1 MRHSQH
7 TLTAAEV
14 QHLASQLLTPLLGA
28 WPAVRTCTLDIVL
41 AILAYAAS
49 RITSI
54 CDACTRLRDAPDS
67 DTVLGHLARQ
77 LVDRDTLDQ
86 RLRAILRDSLPRCLR
101 RGKWI
106 VAIDTT
112 LIPYHGQPFAAAG
125 EIFRGQ
131 PKHGTTHFHCYATA
145 FVIRNGL
152 RFTLAI
158 LPVGKGAPMD
168 RVTRELRRRVVAMG
182 IGIKLLLLDRGFNSA
197 GVVRYLQAARQPFIM
212 PQAVHG
218 KKPKEGPLTGLRAIR
233 AYHRTGWTTYSWK
246 PQRQG
251 QRRVSVDLCVL
262 RRKRADRRGHR
273 AFLYA
278 CWGVR
283 RTPTDVYRVYR
294 LRFGVETSYRQM
306 NQLRIRSCTR
316 NPALRLLFVAVAL
329 LLRNLWAWLHWVVL
343 AEPRRGGRRVRL
355 ERLRLRAMV
364 NWLLHLAEEMLG
376 WLDETLADHP
386 PDQPLVA
393 RMRLTT

>member
-1 MRHSQH
+1 MRRVEH
-7 TLTAAEV
+7 TLRANEV
-14 QHLASQLLTPLLGA
+14 QDLACQLLTPLFGV
-28 WPAVRTCTLDIVL
+28 WPPVRTCTLDVVI
-41 AILAYAAS
+41 AILTYAAS

-54 CDACTRLRDAPDS
+54 TDACVRLRDAVDA
-67 DTVLGHLARQ
+67 DIVMARLAEQ
-77 LVDRDTLDQ
+77 LVDRDTLDR
-86 RLRAILRDSLPRCLR
+86 RLRLLLQASMPRCLR

-106 VAIDTT
+106 IAIDTT
-112 LIPYHGQPFAAAG
+112 LVPYHGEPLLHGA
-125 EIFRGQ
+125 EIFRSQ

-145 FVIRNGL
+145 FVIRDGL

-158 LPVGKGAPMD
+158 LPVSGGTPMCD
-168 RVTRELRRRVVAMG
+168 VVRELRRRIVAAG
-182 IGIKLLLLDRGFNSA
+182 INSKLFLLDRGFNNA

-218 KKPKEGPLTGLRAIR
+218 KKPKNGLSTGLRAIR
-233 AYHRTGWTTYSWK
+233 ERHRTGWTRYSWK
-246 PQRQG
+246 PADG
-251 QRRVSVDLCVL
+251 GRRVSVDLCVL
-262 RRKRADRRGHR
+262 RRVRVDRRGHR

-283 RTPTDVYRVYR
+283 RSPTDVYGVYR

-306 NQLRIRSCTR
+306 NQCRIRTTTR

-329 LLRNLWAWLHWVVL
+329 LLRNLWAWLHWTTL

-364 NWLLHLAEEMLG
+364 NWLLHLVEAWLG
-376 WLDETLADHP
+376 WADQANADHP
-386 PDQPLVA
+386 PDQPLGTPRRLVA
-393 RMRLTT
+393 